1 MYKEN
6 ALLVGLDIGTYKTAV
21 IVAEVIP
28 DGIEVLGIGM
38 ALSQGGLRKGLI
50 INVETTVQAI
60 RKAVEEAQLGAS
72 CEIHNVCAGVGGGHT
87 GGVTSHGMVVVKDRE
102 VSPTDVASVIE
113 VARTVALPAECEIL
127 HVLPQEFLVDGQERG
142 REPVG
147 MSGIRL
153 EGSVHLVTV
162 ANGALDSIRRCCERA
177 GLHVNSFQ
185 FAALAAAEAVLTPEE
200 KDMGVTL
207 VDIGGGTTGIAIF
220 SRGAVVHTAV
230 LPVGGHNMT
239 NDLAVGMRIPIAEAE
254 KMKQRHGCALGDLI
268 TPGEMV
274 EMPKVGGRDPSPVP
288 RRRLGDI
295 IEPRAEEILTLVR
308 EQCEAVEMLGKLG
321 AGVVLTGGG
330 AITEGMSELAERVF
344 KVPVRRGVPRFLGSL
359 VDAVNG
365 PMYATA
371 VGLVLHES
379 QQPRLNGVVRHREGP
394 GWGRVR
400 ERVVEWFR
408 EFF

>member
-6 ALLVGLDIGTYKTAV
+6 ALFVSLDIGTYKTAV
-21 IVAEVIP
+21 LVAEATPEGV
-28 DGIEVLGIGM
+28 EVLGIGT

-50 INVETTVQAI
+50 INVDATVQAI

-72 CEIHNVCAGVGGGHT
+72 CEIHNVCAGVTGGHT
-87 GGVTSHGMVVVKDRE
+87 GGMTSHGMVVMKDRE
-102 VSPTDVASVIE
+102 VSPADVANVIE
-113 VARTVALPAECEIL
+113 VARTVALPTECEIL
-127 HVLPQEFLVDGQERG
+127 HVLPQEFMVDGQDRG

-147 MSGIRL
+147 TSGVRL

-162 ANGALDSIRRCCERA
+162 ANGSLEGIRRCCERA
-177 GLHVNSFQ
+177 GLHVNRIQ
-185 FAALAAAEAVLTPEE
+185 FAPLAAAEAVLTPEE
-200 KDMGVTL
+200 KEMGVVL
-207 VDIGGGTTGIAIF
+207 ADVGGGTTGIVIF
-220 SRGAVVHTAV
+220 HRGAVVHTAV

-239 NDLAVGMRIPIAEAE
+239 NDLAMGMRIPLAEAE
-254 KMKQRHGCALGDLI
+254 KIKQRHGCALGDLI

-288 RRRLGDI
+288 RRRLSDV

-308 EQCEAVEMLGKLG
+308 EHCEAAEMLGKLG

-330 AITEGMSELAERVF
+330 AIMEGMPELAERVF
-344 KVPVRRGVPRFLGSL
+344 RAPIRRGVPRFLGSL

-365 PMYATA
+365 PMYAT
-371 VGLVLHES
+371 VMGLVLHES
-379 QQPRLNGVVRHREGP
+379 QQPRMNGAAPHREGQ

>member
-1 MYKEN
+1 VN
-6 ALLVGLDIGTYKTAV
+6 
-21 IVAEVIP
+21 
-28 DGIEVLGIGM
+28 GI
-38 ALSQGGLRKGLI
+38 
-50 INVETTVQAI
+50 
-60 RKAVEEAQLGAS
+60 
-72 CEIHNVCAGVGGGHT
+72 
-87 GGVTSHGMVVVKDRE
+87 
-102 VSPTDVASVIE
+102 
-113 VARTVALPAECEIL
+113 
-127 HVLPQEFLVDGQERG
+127 
-142 REPVG
+142 
-147 MSGIRL
+147 
-153 EGSVHLVTV
+153 
-162 ANGALDSIRRCCERA
+162 
-177 GLHVNSFQ
+177 Q

-200 KDMGVTL
+200 KEMGVVL
-207 VDIGGGTTGIAIF
+207 VDIGGGTTGIVIF

-239 NDLAVGMRIPIAEAE
+239 NDLAVGMRIPLAEAE

-274 EMPKVGGRDPSPVP
+274 EMPKVGGRDPSPVQ
-288 RRRLGDI
+288 RRRLSDI

-308 EQCEAVEMLGKLG
+308 EQCEAVEMFGRLG

-330 AITEGMSELAERVF
+330 AITEGMPELAERVF
-344 KVPVRRGVPRFLGSL
+344 KVQVRRGVPRSLGSL